1 MGPVTGPVVTGQ
13 TLSLVIS
20 QPGLFRKALGV
31 DHQCSFFDLLS
42 CPVTVVVVFAMV

>member
-1 MGPVTGPVVTGQ
+1 MGPVTGPVIGQ

-31 DHQCSFFDLLS
+31 DH
-42 CPVTVVVVFAMV
+42 